1 MGGEGDITTE
11 GNTSNTKAGLT
22 LAGWAIFPECRLN
35 LKVVLQ
41 PKNNSFF
48 FGFQNYV
55 NQTLTGPSFKILFSL
70 KPLFCMYNKLHLHT
84 EILS

>member
-1 MGGEGDITTE
+1 MSLVFCWWGGGGEGDITTE
-11 GNTSNTKAGLT
+11 DNTSNTKAGLT

-55 NQTLTGPSFKILFSL
+55 NQTLTGPSFKIPVYFNWNFL
-70 KPLFCMYNKLHLHT
+70 
-84 EILS
+84 